1 MPGFSESVITV
12 VSLLVFLIVMEAD
25 AQLCITSLYIL
36 DILNYDFH
44 SRVDECEV
52 AVSVYWL

>member
-1 MPGFSESVITV
+1 
-12 VSLLVFLIVMEAD
+12 MEAD

-44 SRVDECEV
+44 SKVDEC
-52 AVSVYWL
+52 

>member
-1 MPGFSESVITV
+1 
-12 VSLLVFLIVMEAD
+12 MEAD